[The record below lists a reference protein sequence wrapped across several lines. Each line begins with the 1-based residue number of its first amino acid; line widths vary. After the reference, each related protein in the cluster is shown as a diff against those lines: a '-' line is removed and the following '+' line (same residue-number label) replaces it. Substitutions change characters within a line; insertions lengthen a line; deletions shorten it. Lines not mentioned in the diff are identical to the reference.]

1 VPPPD
6 RYRPSPIP
14 TSGVTL
20 PSELD
25 ALLERL
31 AEHVH
36 DLWALG
42 RMAENWTW
50 GEQRSDEARTHPD
63 LVPYPELGEG
73 EKAFDRT
80 TARETLLAVL
90 ALGYRIIPPEQ
101 SAHHDEISA
110 SKDAR

>member
-1 VPPPD
+1 MHCHD
-6 RYRPSPIP
+6 RYQPSPIP

-20 PSELD
+20 PSELNY
-25 ALLERL
+25 LLEQL

-50 GEQRSDEARTHPD
+50 GEHRSDEARTHPC
-63 LVPYPELGEG
+63 LVAYSELSDG
-73 EKAFDRT
+73 EKAYDRT

-90 ALGYRIIPPEQ
+90 ALGYRIVPPQ
-101 SAHHDEISA
+101 RSDPPGQAGC
-110 SKDAR
+110 